1 MFVFEEQEIRK
12 YISINREIIE
22 QIEGGFT
29 KLARKEVN
37 LPPILRMDFPLYDGE
52 VDVKTA
58 YVQGM
63 ASFAIKISSGFFQ
76 NHILGLPSLSGM
88 MILLSA
94 KTGLTEALL
103 LDNGYLTDV
112 RTAAA
117 GAVAAN
123 YLAKE
128 QIDVAGVIGTGMQ
141 ARVQMEALY
150 LVRPFKKLL
159 VYGRNREN
167 AERYRKEMESKLP
180 VKIIM
185 AESVEEVVRKSDVV
199 VTTTPSTEPLI
210 RADWLHS
217 GLHIT
222 AIGSD
227 AEHKQEIDPLIF
239 RKMDVVVCDV
249 KEQSFRLGELH
260 HAKEEI
266 EMADVL
272 ELGEITAKQKLGRG
286 NDQQITICDLTG
298 TGVQDT
304 VCANYAF
311 NLLKKAAHL

>member
-12 YISINREIIE
+12 YISINREIIV

-29 KLARKEVN
+29 KLARKEIN
-37 LPPILRMDFPLYDGE
+37 LPPILRMDFPTYDGE

-63 ASFAIKISSGFFQ
+63 DSFAIKISSGFFQ

-88 MILLSA
+88 MVLLSA

-103 LDNGYLTDV
+103 LDNGYLTEV

-117 GAVAAN
+117 GAVAAKH
-123 YLAKE
+123 LAKE
-128 QIDVAGVIGTGMQ
+128 QVEVAGVIGTGMQ

-150 LVRPFKKLL
+150 LVRPFKTLL

-167 AERYRKEMESKLP
+167 VERYKEEMESKLP

-199 VTTTPSTEPLI
+199 VTTTPSTVPLI
-210 RADWLHS
+210 RAEWLHP

-222 AIGSD
+222 AMGSD

-239 RKMDVVVCDV
+239 QKVDVVVCDV

-260 HAKEEI
+260 HVRDELDMDGVI
-266 EMADVL
+266 
-272 ELGEITAKQKLGRG
+272 ELGEITSLQKNGRV
-286 NDQQITICDLTG
+286 NEEQVTICDLTG

-304 VCANYAF
+304 ICAYYAY
-311 NLLKKAAHL
+311 NLLKDKSV